1 MQFAG
6 RRVFSVTH
14 VGPPLNTS
22 PEHEPCLEART
33 SPERQDRIEMTMG
46 SQEPAKVMAPRQSAG
61 PDGHN

>member
-14 VGPPLNTS
+14 VGPLLNTS
-22 PEHEPCLEART
+22 PAHEPCLEAHT

-46 SQEPAKVMAPRQSAG
+46 SQEPAKVMAPRQCAG
-61 PDGHN
+61 PDGYN